1 MYKERFETVFRVAR
15 RITSSF
21 DLGEILEAIRE
32 EAMAA
37 IPRLRKV
44 CVVANEPGALSH
56 ATPVDCSVT
65 TEDVACRLAEDGR
78 HPTPLWTESAVR
90 GGQYASTDR
99 SCIGSGKDNQILDC
113 KEALL
118 PIYDGSELA
127 AFLYATARTGE
138 RVEEKDLTL
147 LKDLADL
154 ATNVIVRARH
164 HAAVE
169 REKAVLTQKL
179 GHLRPFVPSVVTE
192 IVEEHPEAPS
202 LEKRATDVSIL
213 FLDVAGYTRL
223 SEHLSNEKIDFML
236 ETYFSGFFD
245 DIYAHRGDITETAGD
260 GLMVLFRGEAQ
271 ENALNAARAALAIRW
286 KTAEINRK
294 MESSFEPIEVNM
306 GINSGVASMGMSRF
320 EGTSGVRMTF
330 TATGAVT
337 NVAARIAAAA
347 RSGDILIG
355 PETARRISGH
365 ILVHDV
371 GLMSFKNV
379 CEPVHVYSLVA
390 PEWSLPVRPQ
400 EQLRPVVRPT
410 LARQSV

>member
-1 MYKERFETVFRVAR
+1 MYKERFETIFRVAR

-37 IPRLRKV
+37 IPRLREV

-56 ATPVDCSVT
+56 VRPVDCVVT
-65 TEDVACRLAEDGR
+65 TEDVACRLAAHGR
-78 HPTPLWTESAVR
+78 HPTTVGMESAVR

-99 SCIGSGKDNQILDC
+99 CCLGSGTDNPEADS

-118 PIYDGSELA
+118 PIYDGSELV
-127 AFLYATARTGE
+127 AFLFASTQAGE
-138 RVEEKDLTL
+138 RLAEEDLTL

-179 GHLRPFVPSVVTE
+179 GHLRPFVPAVVTE

-202 LEKRATDVSIL
+202 LGKRETDVSIL
-213 FLDVAGYTRL
+213 FLDVAGYTLL
-223 SEHLSNEKIDFML
+223 SEQLTNEKIDFML

-260 GLMVLFRGEAQ
+260 GLMVIFRGEPQ

-286 KTAEINRK
+286 KTAQINRK
-294 MESSFEPIEVNM
+294 MESSFEPIEVNI

-320 EGTSGVRMTF
+320 EGKSGVRTTF

-337 NVAARIAAAA
+337 NLAARIASAA

-365 ILVHDV
+365 IPVHDV
-371 GLMSFKNV
+371 GLISFKNV

-390 PEWSLPVRPQ
+390 PEQSLPARPE
-400 EQLRPVVRPT
+400 EQSRRALPPSLGQPNV
-410 LARQSV
+410 